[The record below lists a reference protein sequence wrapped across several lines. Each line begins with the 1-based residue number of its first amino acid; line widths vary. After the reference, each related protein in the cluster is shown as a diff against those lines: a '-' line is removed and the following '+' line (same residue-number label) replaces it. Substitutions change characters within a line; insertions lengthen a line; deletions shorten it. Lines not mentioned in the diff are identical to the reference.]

1 MKRFIACL
9 LIIAIALSLCHAS
22 AFAENT
28 AVHGKITPTTIL
40 ASILSFFLWPGI
52 GQAMNHN
59 DAKKVI
65 AHILLGFTG
74 IFRLWSG
81 WDALIDRQGG
91 RWNGLI

>member
-1 MKRFIACL
+1 MKRSIACL
-9 LIIAIALSLCHAS
+9 LIVAVALSVCPAP
-22 AFAENT
+22 AFAANT
-28 AVHGKITPTTIL
+28 AVYGKITPTTVL
-40 ASILSFFLWPGI
+40 AGILSCFLWPGV
-52 GQAMNHN
+52 GQVINHN
-59 DAKKVI
+59 ETKKVI